1 MFIRSNKCLTSTLG
15 EYLMDEVSNDSEIPE
30 VAAPETTQQ
39 EVSTKTNQESRND
52 RNWREMRRQ
61 NDELK
66 QRAKMQ
72 EDMLSQLLKSQQ
84 QVPSQPKEEEIK
96 ISDDDYVQ
104 GSQVKKLLS
113 QNAESVKRAARE
125 ETQRVIYEQEQSRFM
140 EKLKRQF
147 SDYEDIVNPETLA
160 LLEETDPDLVN
171 TIVELKDPYKIG
183 LQSYKYISAL
193 GLSKQIPAS
202 RRVKEVE
209 KKLEENAKTV
219 QTPQAY
225 DKRPM
230 AAAFQFGDVDKKT
243 LYKEMMHFASMSG
256 GGY

>member
-1 MFIRSNKCLTSTLG
+1 
-15 EYLMDEVSNDSEIPE
+15 MDEVSNAGAETE

-39 EVSTKTNQESRND
+39 EESTQQAQVESRND

-72 EDMLSQLLKSQQ
+72 DEMLQKLLSAQQ
-84 QVPSQPKEEEIK
+84 QIQSQPKEEEIK

-104 GSQVKKLLS
+104 GAQVKKLLS
-113 QNAESVKRAARE
+113 RNTEEVKKSARE
-125 ETQRVIYEQEQSRFM
+125 EAQRFMHEQEQSRFL

-147 SDYEDIVNPETLA
+147 NDFEDVVNPETLA
-160 LLEETDPDLVN
+160 ILEETDPDLAT
-171 TIVELKDPYKIG
+171 TIAELKDPYKIG
-183 LQSYKYISAL
+183 LQSYKYINAL
-193 GLSKQIPAS
+193 GLAKKVPAA

-230 AAAFQFGDVDKKT
+230 AAAFQFGEVDSKT
-243 LYKEMMHFASMSG
+243 LYKEMMHYASMSG